1 MKAKEG
7 IALGKPGIFH
17 DKKIFILIGLLLL
30 TAFMI
35 AYQWNMTPVVPSTTA
50 VRSPEEAASSTHTGP
65 GRSTAVTSPM
75 DTNDATVIYSELQ
88 QNRVEFPGEKRNIF
102 SFYVPPPPPPPPNL
116 MKAQAPP
123 PPPVCGDH
131 ACQAG
136 ESYQNCPS
144 DCPPPPPPPIS
155 LKYIGY
161 LKEKDGAVAFLTDG
175 KEVYMGRVN
184 DIIANKYK
192 VLKITDE
199 GIELGYVNLTT
210 NQSKTI
216 PFEGNVKS

>member
-1 MKAKEG
+1 MKAKEAV
-7 IALGKPGIFH
+7 ALRKPGIFH

-35 AYQWNMTPVVPSTTA
+35 AYQWNITPVVRSTTA
-50 VRSPEEAASSTHTGP
+50 VRSPSQPLLTNAGP
-65 GRSTAVTSPM
+65 GRSTSAANPL
-75 DTNDATVIYSELQ
+75 DTTDSTVIYSELQ

-102 SFYVPPPPPPPPNL
+102 SFYVPPPPPQTL
-116 MKAQAPP
+116 VKVQAP

-136 ESYQNCPS
+136 ESYQSCPS